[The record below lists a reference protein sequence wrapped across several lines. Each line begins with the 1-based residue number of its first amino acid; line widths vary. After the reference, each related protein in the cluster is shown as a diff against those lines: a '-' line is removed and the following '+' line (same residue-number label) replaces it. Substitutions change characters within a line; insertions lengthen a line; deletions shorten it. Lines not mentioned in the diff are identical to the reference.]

1 MELLRQAKEVE
12 KISTSSYSAPTSTT
26 TTQQTQ
32 VSTTP
37 FVNST
42 PKSVESQKKEP
53 SKVWRALNN
62 LNNKWTENRFK

>member
-12 KISTSSYSAPTSTT
+12 KISTSYSAPASTT

-37 FVNST
+37 VVNST
-42 PKSVESQKKEP
+42 TKSVESQKKEP